1 MNTKEK
7 TCAERIDDQLARFEE
22 SAGELVADYES
33 GEDDRFQNW
42 NEYPLSIETRKVT
55 TILMSW
61 GGPSDFLKV
70 EHDNEFIYSV
80 EYHFQDWFD
89 GAKRDIEEGSNV
101 WRYAETIIET
111 QRECGL

>member
-1 MNTKEK
+1 MTTKEK

-22 SAGELVADYES
+22 SAGELVEDYNS
-33 GEDDRFQNW
+33 GDEERFENW
-42 NEYPLSIETRKVT
+42 NEYPLSVETRQIT

-70 EHDNEFIYSV
+70 EHEGTEIYSV

-89 GAKRDIEEGSNV
+89 GAKRQVEEGSNV
-101 WRYAETIIET
+101 WEYAQTVINA
-111 QRECGL
+111 REDI